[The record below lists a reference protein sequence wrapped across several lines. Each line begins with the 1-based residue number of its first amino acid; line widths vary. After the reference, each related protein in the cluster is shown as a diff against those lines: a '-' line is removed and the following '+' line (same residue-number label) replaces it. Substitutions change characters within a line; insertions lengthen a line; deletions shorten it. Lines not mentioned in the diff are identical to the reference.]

1 MRSLLPCPRYV
12 GFSLGILA
20 FAALGTGC
28 GDGPASSSNGGTGG
42 STSSGGSGG
51 ATTTTTA
58 SLEACPLNAESHVAA
73 TVIGPDGMPLTNVPE
88 IVTGAIAALGIDSP
102 PSAQC
107 GSGEAWVQITSDVDG
122 TSWLGCFQAPNLV
135 LDATVGQPAEL
146 AYTLTSSNPAPP
158 STHTTLKVN
167 DALVVQIE
175 QVSWETEVALP
186 DGMTIGRA
194 EMVCDS
200 LSDPCQIEGY
210 DPAIQSGDEVLQI
223 PAGES
228 GDIGGYRIYV
238 DRYWTAKPSSGCDGG
253 DADIRLSIAPSPGI

>member
-1 MRSLLPCPRYV
+1 MRSLLPSLSHL
-12 GFSLGILA
+12 GFCLGILA
-20 FAALGTGC
+20 SAALAAGC

-42 STSSGGSGG
+42 GTSSGGSGG
-51 ATTTTTA
+51 TTTTA
-58 SLEACPLNAESHVAA
+58 SLEACPLNADAHVAA
-73 TVIGPDGMPLTNVPE
+73 TVIGPDGMPLTNAPG
-88 IVTGAIAALGIDSP
+88 GAAGTIAALGIDSP

-107 GSGEAWVQITSDVDG
+107 GSGEAWVQITSDAGDG
-122 TSWLGCFQAPNLV
+122 VWLGCFQAPNLV

-146 AYTLTSSNPAPP
+146 QYTLNASNPAPP

-175 QVSWETEVALP
+175 QASWEADVALP
-186 DGMTIGRA
+186 GGMTIGRA
-194 EMVCDS
+194 EKVCDS

-228 GDIGGYRIYV
+228 GDVGGYRVYV